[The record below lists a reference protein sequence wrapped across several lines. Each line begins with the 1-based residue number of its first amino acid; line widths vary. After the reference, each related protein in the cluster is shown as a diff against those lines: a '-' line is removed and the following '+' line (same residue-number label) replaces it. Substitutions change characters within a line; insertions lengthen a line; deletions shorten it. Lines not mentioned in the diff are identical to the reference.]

1 MPDTTTQRSAFDFL
15 LDHFR
20 TQEPFTKNEFH
31 DAVLE
36 WSKSSLDTYW
46 SKQIKRLLS
55 PAGRNQFRV
64 TEAFRPYANWDS
76 FRKHIATQVRRVFSD
91 YTSLIYDDLIIYE
104 FFMPLTNEG
113 PLRTALDA
121 LFYKDTILARLRTIG
136 HEKVMERFPIQ
147 ADESLEAYLD
157 RICRWIAEQFGGY
170 SISHVYGR
178 FRAGPLAT
186 MAEVVDLQKNGDR
199 YLIDETTHESIIRH

>member
-1 MPDTTTQRSAFDFL
+1 MPDTTTQRRAFDFL

-20 TQEPFTKNEFH
+20 SQEPFTKSAFH
-31 DAVLE
+31 GVVPE
-36 WSKSSLDTYW
+36 WSASTLNTYW
-46 SKQIKRLLS
+46 SKQIKRLL
-55 PAGRNQFRV
+55 ARADRNQFRV

-76 FRKHIATQVRRVFSD
+76 FRKHIATQVRRIFSD

-136 HEKVMERFPIQ
+136 HEKVIERFPIQ
-147 ADESLEAYLD
+147 ADDSLEAYLD
-157 RICRWIAEQFGGY
+157 PICRWIAEQFGGY
-170 SISHVYGR
+170 SISHANGR
-178 FRAGPLAT
+178 FRDGPLAT
-186 MAEVVDLQKNGDR
+186 MAEVADLQDQR
-199 YLIDETTHESIIRH
+199 YI